1 MALQTFNWSPR
12 NGPVGDIQFRTRS
25 AQYGD
30 GYEQVTGDGINSET
44 QSWPLTFVGLNEDI
58 RPILKFVREHGET
71 RAFKWVNPLGE
82 LGLYRATQIKPTVM
96 DFARMSLSVTF
107 VTAFRAESS

>member
-1 MALQTFNWSPR
+1 MALETFNWSPR
-12 NGPVGDIQFRTRS
+12 NGPTGDIKNRTRS

-30 GYEQVTGDGINSET
+30 GYEQVTGDGINPET
-44 QSWPLTFVGLNEDI
+44 QSWPLTFVGMNSEI
-58 RPILKFVREHGET
+58 KPILKFVRSHGET

-82 LGLYRATQIKPTVM
+82 LGLYRAIQIKPTQI

-107 VTAFRAESS
+107 VTAYRAEID